1 MSAAKDTIPQGLSC
15 AGCRYDLTGLAWGT
29 RCPECGFNIPDA
41 WPTDALSEA
50 HPAFL
55 RSTRNQF
62 GGLIIAD
69 AVILA
74 GLLCLGAAN
83 AIIVR
88 NQFHNYPAPRIGF
101 LIIGGLLIS
110 AVGIILGFNFAGVMS
125 RRHPNSRPDLDQPGR
140 RGIAKSFWWCAGPLL
155 IVLLLTVATGGQAA
169 CLILVALLISL
180 PSGGILVYFLF
191 EHATSVI
198 KRCGHNPRWSGLQV
212 SVVTS
217 TGITVFALA
226 ISLISNRAMSPLL
239 VLASLALIT
248 ITHALRMRQAQRH
261 VARVIT
267 EADQPPEPHRS

>member
-15 AGCRYDLTGLAWGT
+15 AGCRYDLAGLAWGS
-29 RCPECGFNIPDA
+29 RCPECGFEIPDD
-41 WPTDALSEA
+41 WPTDALAEA

-88 NQFHNYPAPRIGF
+88 SHFYNYPAPRIGF

-110 AVGIILGFNFAGVMS
+110 AFGIILGFNFAGVMS
-125 RRHPNSRPDLDQPGR
+125 RRHPNARPDLDQPGR

-155 IVLLLTVATGGQAA
+155 LVLLLTVATGGQAA

-180 PSGGILVYFLF
+180 PSGGILVYCLF

-198 KRCGHNPRWSGLQV
+198 KRCGHNPKWSRIQLATAYGTLASIIALPFSFTGSRIGLAP
-212 SVVTS
+212 T
-217 TGITVFALA
+217 ILA
-226 ISLISNRAMSPLL
+226 GTALL
-239 VLASLALIT
+239 VLA
-248 ITHALRMRQAQRH
+248 HALRMREARRH